1 MSSLDDAYIGQR
13 IAERIRLEPA
23 PPPDSK
29 PNMAQGFDSF
39 EDLPDRENPGHILRY
54 GNGPGYSMLVYRG
67 PADAAPPLSAS
78 GDKTPA
84 PGGGGALPQGV
95 ATSAMPSESG
105 PLPSTAPP
113 SAPAPSFI
121 DQLGGTARRMAE
133 DLGLGLSGQRA
144 SADAAEGQKPAP
156 TDAQALWDETGLNPN
171 ELLYAIQRDPA
182 DGKLKPF
189 VRPQPFDQ
197 RDGAQVVEDALAD
210 VGRVAGAAFMDPL
223 KGAATGA
230 TAAARLVGGAEGA
243 GVVSSGAA
251 GPMLRRMGGTAR
263 RVDEPILDGGKLSG
277 AVGDYV
283 AVREASDAEVAAY
296 RAITGNTAGKP
307 PTMTFN
313 LDRITGSADVKAA
326 IDRAA
331 QMFTTPKKVTFAEIE
346 EQAHA
351 AGFNEQFI
359 ARLLDRSPGG
369 ELLNGKD
376 MLNALR
382 LLTASGAELDRLARV
397 VVAPTATDLDKLK
410 FRQQLAFHGSL
421 SKSVAGVQSDVART
435 LAVFRIPRDAG
446 DRAAGDAVR
455 RVLDEYGGE
464 SSVRDLAT
472 KYLSL
477 STQGAR
483 NQLAEVGML
492 ARVTDAFLAQFIN
505 GLLSSSTT
513 HMVNIASNGV
523 FGGMQIV
530 ERQLAALI
538 GAARAQIPGSDP
550 ERAAMGEA
558 VAMTTGALRGFL
570 DGWSI
575 AGRAFRENLPI
586 QDTATRVEIM
596 RGDRRNPISAEAFN
610 LTGPIGKAVDFYG
623 KAVTLP
629 SRAML
634 AEDEFFKAVGYRM
647 ELHAQAYRQGGAMY
661 DDLIA
666 QGVAQPAAQRRVT
679 DWVANF
685 IDNPPPSMKAD
696 AASFARTMT
705 FQRDLESPLLGA
717 VQSTLA
723 MSPASKVIFPFFK
736 TPMNIMLEVIQRSPL
751 APLSAQARED
761 FMAGGARRDL
771 ATAKF
776 TLGSLAMATASS
788 YALDGRI
795 TGSGPSKPELR
806 QALER
811 QGWQPYSFVFNAGEL
826 TPDAI
831 AQLHKVGTVKVTPDK
846 VYVSYERFDPLSP
859 LLAMAADM
867 TAHSLTADDGA
878 GVDELA
884 AGAALAFYSYMG
896 EQPFFTGFG
905 KIARVL
911 QSMYDEPEERMGAL
925 MQGLTDTYGQVLLDG
940 VLPFSA
946 LRGRIERY
954 VNPDA
959 SNAMVDEFDPSL
971 SPAVRGWYQALQR
984 FKGRTPGLSDDV
996 EPSLD
1001 LFGRVRE
1008 QGEGQPWEMVL
1019 PIKIKRG
1026 KLSPA
1031 DQVLIDAGMPLKMP
1045 PRKLDGV
1052 ALSARQYN
1060 RFIRL
1065 LNTLPV
1071 ADDKTFQDYVAWL
1084 GEQPE
1089 YQGLPPGE
1097 GGAEFGF
1104 TGKQGLLAKVFSSY
1118 RQAAQQVL
1126 LLEEPDLNSAIQAK
1140 KRDRALYGR

>member
-1 MSSLDDAYIGQR
+1 MTMTSVDDAYLDSRIGAR
-13 IAERIRLEPA
+13 VRLEPA
-23 PPPDSK
+23 PPPEGQPDA
-29 PNMAQGFDSF
+29 AQGFDSF
-39 EDLPDRENPGHILRY
+39 EDFPDPQNPGHIVRF
-54 GNGPGYSMLVYRG
+54 GNGPGYSVRVYRG
-67 PADAAPPLSAS
+67 PAEGAPPLSAA
-78 GDKTPA
+78 GDNTPGPGAATEQPGVSVTVTETPA
-84 PGGGGALPQGV
+84 
-95 ATSAMPSESG
+95 
-105 PLPSTAPP
+105 
-113 SAPAPSFI
+113 APAPSFVER
-121 DQLGGTARRMAE
+121 LGSTARRMGE
-133 DLGLGLSGQRA
+133 DLGLALSGQRA
-144 SADAAEGQKPAP
+144 PADAAAGQELAPA
-156 TDAQALWDETGLNPN
+156 DAQALWEETRVNPN
-171 ELLYAIQRDPA
+171 ELLFAIQRDPA
-182 DGKLKPF
+182 DNTLKPF
-189 VRPQPFDQ
+189 VRPQPLDQ
-197 RDGAQVVEDALAD
+197 RSGAQVAEDALAD
-210 VGRVAGAAFMDPL
+210 AGRVVGAAFLDPL
-223 KGAATGA
+223 QGAATGA
-230 TAAARLVGGAEGA
+230 AAAARLAGGAEGA
-243 GVVSSGAA
+243 ATTVSSGPA
-251 GPMLRRMGGTAR
+251 GAMLRRMGRTAR
-263 RVDEPILDGGKLSG
+263 RVDEPILGNGQLSG
-277 AVGDYV
+277 PVGDYV
-283 AVREASDAEVAAY
+283 AVREATEAETLAFQHS
-296 RAITGNTAGKP
+296 TGSTAGKP
-307 PTMTFN
+307 PALAFN
-313 LDRITGSADVKAA
+313 LDRITGPAEVKAA
-326 IDRAA
+326 IDRTA
-331 QMFTTPKKVTFAEIE
+331 QLFTTPNKVSFADIQQ
-346 EQAHA
+346 QAQA
-351 AGFNEQFI
+351 AGIDEKFI
-359 ARLLDRSPGG
+359 ARVMNRGEGG

-382 LLTASGAELDRLARV
+382 LLTASGGELDRLARV
-397 VVAPTATDLDKLK
+397 AVLPTATDLDKLK

-421 SKSVAGVQSDVART
+421 SKQVRGIQTDVART

-446 DRAAGDAVR
+446 DAAAGDAVR

-472 KYLSL
+472 KYLTL

-483 NQLAEVGML
+483 NKLAEAGMV
-492 ARVTDAFLAQFIN
+492 ARLTDAFLAQYIN
-505 GLLSSSTT
+505 GLLSSPKT

-538 GAARAQIPGSDP
+538 GAARVRLPGADP

-558 VAMTTGALRGFL
+558 TAMVTGALRGFL

-575 AGRAFRENLPI
+575 AGRAFRENMPI
-586 QDTATRVEIM
+586 QDIASRVEIA
-596 RGDRRNPISAEAFN
+596 RGDRLNPISAEAFN
-610 LTGPIGKAVDFYG
+610 LTGPIGKAVDLYG
-623 KAVTLP
+623 KVVTLP

-647 ELHAQAYRQGGAMY
+647 ELHAQAYRQGGALY

-666 QGVAQPAAQRRVT
+666 QGVAQPAAQRQVT
-679 DWVANF
+679 DWVATF
-685 IDNPPPSMKAD
+685 IDNPPPSVKAN
-696 AASFARTMT
+696 AAAFARTMT
-705 FQRDLESPLLGA
+705 FQRDLESPLLRA

-736 TPMNIMLEVIQRSPL
+736 TPMNIMLEVLQRSPL

-761 FMAGGARRDL
+761 FLAGGARRDL
-771 ATAKF
+771 ALAKF
-776 TLGSLAMATASS
+776 TLGSLAMAAASS

-826 TPDAI
+826 TPDAVT
-831 AQLHKVGTVKVTPDK
+831 QLSKIGAVKVTPDK

-867 TAHSLTADDGA
+867 TGHALTAEDGA

-884 AGAALAFYSYMG
+884 AGAALAFYGYMG

-905 KIARVL
+905 KIARVF

-940 VLPFSA
+940 VLPFTA
-946 LRGRIERY
+946 LRGGIERY

-959 SNAMVDEFDPSL
+959 SNVMVDTFDPSL

-1001 LFGRVRE
+1001 LFGRTRD
-1008 QGEGQPWEMVL
+1008 QGEGQPWELVL
-1019 PIKIKRG
+1019 PIKISRG
-1026 KLSPA
+1026 RLSPA

-1045 PRKLDGV
+1045 PRKLEGV

-1071 ADDKTFQDYVAWL
+1071 ADGRTFQDYVGWL
-1084 GEQPE
+1084 GQQPE
-1089 YQGLPPGE
+1089 YQGLPQGE
-1097 GGAEFGF
+1097 GGSEFGF

-1126 LLEEPDLNSAIQAK
+1126 LLEEPDLNTAIQAK